1 MRPIAVCQTA
11 HLLLTHRHR
20 GQAPSH
26 ICFVLSAVLIEYNA
40 IPLKIVNENRY
51 QSLISWYTI
60 APQSLA
66 RMPPHLAHSL
76 GSSFMRRTLVCICVL
91 QAFSPFTWAEALPAD
106 KASVELQATSITG
119 TADYETAQGPV
130 KGYLATRSASATRT
144 DTAIHET
151 PQSISVVTKDAVE
164 DIGATRLQD
173 ALDYAGGVGRANNF
187 GGQGLTTFTV
197 RGFTTGEFY
206 RNGFPINRGYPNT
219 PDANTIERLEVLR
232 GPATML
238 YGRGDPGGTFN
249 VVSKQPLAEP
259 TVTLGS
265 QLDDQG
271 MQRATLDA
279 SGPLDE
285 QGRLAYRLNVVGEG
299 GDTFRDHVETERY
312 GVTPVI
318 TWQASDDTKVI
329 FEGDFMRNN
338 HPLDRGLTR
347 FANQKG
353 TASRDTFWGD
363 KDVGK
368 LHNDNSVA
376 QLRFEHLLNDNWTL
390 GGGFQY
396 LDGTLQGNGIEA
408 NSLAADG
415 HTLNRNF
422 NYRKL
427 EWTDKDTQLN
437 LTGHFSTGGFDH
449 TLLTGVEFEDYDYK
463 SIIQRSSASYTSDI
477 FNPVY
482 GKPRPALTST
492 PTHDTENLKT
502 YSAFVQDQVAL
513 TERLKVL
520 AGARF
525 ERFEHEYKS
534 YVTGVKPWNAS
545 DNAVTPRVGVT
556 YDLTDT
562 VAVYADAARSFKPNT
577 GASLQ
582 GGGFDPEKGKSYE
595 MGLKWQGFDRQ
606 LSVDAAIYQID
617 KKNVLTNDP
626 ADPTGISKVAAGQ
639 VRSRGLDLNVAG
651 NLTPEWRVIGG
662 YAYVDAKVTKDNTIR
677 VGSHLANIP
686 RNSFSLLNVYEFQDG
701 ALKGLGL
708 GAGTKYVDERVG
720 QTSNTAFTMDGYTV
734 VDLLSYYKVNEKVR
748 LNLDVKNLFNR
759 DFEEGAFGNF
769 YAYPGEP
776 RTVQVGI
783 AYTL

>member
-1 MRPIAVCQTA
+1 
-11 HLLLTHRHR
+11 
-20 GQAPSH
+20 
-26 ICFVLSAVLIEYNA
+26 
-40 IPLKIVNENRY
+40 
-51 QSLISWYTI
+51 
-60 APQSLA
+60 
-66 RMPPHLAHSL
+66 
-76 GSSFMRRTLVCICVL
+76 MRRTLVSICVL
-91 QAFSPFTWAEALPAD
+91 QAFSPLSWAEVEPVE
-106 KASVELQATSITG
+106 KAGLELQATNITG

-130 KGYLATRSASATRT
+130 QGYRATRSASATRT
-144 DTAIHET
+144 DTSIHET

-206 RNGFPINRGYPNT
+206 RNGFPINRGYPNM

-249 VVSKQPLAEP
+249 VVSKQPLPERS
-259 TVTLGS
+259 VTLGS
-265 QLDDQG
+265 QLSDQG
-271 MQRATLDA
+271 MRRGTLDA
-279 SGPLDE
+279 SGPLDDE
-285 QGRLAYRLNVVGEG
+285 GRLAYRLNVVGEG

-318 TWQASDDTKVI
+318 TWQATDDTKLI

-347 FANQKG
+347 YANQKG
-353 TASRDTFWGD
+353 TPSRDTFWGE
-363 KDVGK
+363 KDIGK
-368 LHNDNSVA
+368 LHNDNSMA
-376 QLRFEHLLNDNWTL
+376 QLRFEHLLSDNWTL
-390 GGGFQY
+390 GGGFQW
-396 LDGTLQGNGIEA
+396 LDGTLQGNAIEA

-415 HTLNRNF
+415 RTLSRNF

-437 LTGHFSTGGFDH
+437 LTGHFSTGGFEH

-463 SIIQRSSASYTSDI
+463 SIIQRSSGAAGTYPIDI

-482 GKPRPALTST
+482 GQPRPALTRT
-492 PTHDTENLKT
+492 PTHDKENLKT
-502 YSAFVQDQVAL
+502 YAAFVQDQVAL

-525 ERFEHEYKS
+525 ERFEHDYHTYVPGGKS
-534 YVTGVKPWNAS
+534 WEAS
-545 DNAVTPRVGVT
+545 DNAVTPRVGLT
-556 YDLTDT
+556 YDLTET

-577 GASLQ
+577 GASRQ
-582 GGGFDPEKGKSYE
+582 GGGFEPEKGKSYE
-595 MGLKWQGFDRQ
+595 MGIKWEALDHQ
-606 LSVDAAIYQID
+606 LSVDAAIYQIE
-617 KKNVLTNDP
+617 KKNVLTTDP
-626 ADPTGISKVAAGQ
+626 VDSTFSVAAGQ
-639 VRSRGLDLNVAG
+639 VRSRGFDLNVAG
-651 NLTPEWRVIGG
+651 NFTPEWRVIGG
-662 YAYVDAKVTKDNTIR
+662 YGYVDAEVTKDNSIR
-677 VGSHLANIP
+677 VGSRLANIP
-686 RNSFSLLNVYEFQDG
+686 RSSFSLLNVYEFQDG

-708 GAGTKYVDERVG
+708 GAGSKYVAERVG
-720 QTSNTAFTMDGYTV
+720 QTSNTPFSMGAYTV

-759 DFEEGAFGNF
+759 DYEEGAFGNI
-769 YAYPGEP
+769 YAYPGAP

>member
-1 MRPIAVCQTA
+1 
-11 HLLLTHRHR
+11 
-20 GQAPSH
+20 
-26 ICFVLSAVLIEYNA
+26 
-40 IPLKIVNENRY
+40 
-51 QSLISWYTI
+51 
-60 APQSLA
+60 
-66 RMPPHLAHSL
+66 
-76 GSSFMRRTLVCICVL
+76 MRRTLLSLCVL
-91 QAFSPFTWAEALPAD
+91 QAFSPFTWAQEVTTPS
-106 KASVELQATSITG
+106 ASLELQATTVTG
-119 TADYETAQGPV
+119 EGDYETAQGPV
-130 KGYLATRSASATRT
+130 KGYHATRSASATRT
-144 DTAIHET
+144 DTSIHET
-151 PQSISVVTKDAVE
+151 PQSISVVSKDVVE
-164 DIGATRLQD
+164 DLGATRLQD

-206 RNGFPINRGYPNT
+206 RNGFPINRGYPNM

-249 VVSKQPLAEP
+249 VVSKQPLAER

-265 QLDDQG
+265 QLNDQG
-271 MQRATLDA
+271 MQRGTLDA

-285 QGRLAYRLNVVGEG
+285 EGRLAYRLNVVGEG
-299 GDTFRDHVETERY
+299 GDTFRDHVSTERY
-312 GVTPVI
+312 GVTPVL

-347 FANQKG
+347 FPNQSG
-353 TASRDTFWGD
+353 TPSRDTFWGD

-368 LHNDNSVA
+368 LHNDNNMA
-376 QLRFEHLLNDNWTL
+376 QLRFEHMLNDSWTL
-390 GGGFQY
+390 GGGFQW
-396 LDGTLQGNGIEA
+396 LDGTLQGNAIEA
-408 NSLAADG
+408 NGPGSLSADG
-415 HTLNRNF
+415 RTLQRNF

-427 EWTDKDTQLN
+427 EWTDKDYQLN

-449 TLLTGVEFEDYDYK
+449 TLLTGIEYEDYDYQ
-463 SIIQRSSASYTSDI
+463 SIIQRSSATAGTYPIDI

-482 GKPRPALTST
+482 GQTRPPLTRT
-492 PTHDTENLKT
+492 PTHDKENLKT
-502 YSAFVQDQVAL
+502 YAAFVQDQVAL

-525 ERFEHEYKS
+525 ERFEHDYES
-534 YVTGVKPWNAS
+534 YVTGVKPWQAA
-545 DNAVTPRVGVT
+545 DNAVTPRLGVI

-577 GASLQ
+577 GASRE
-582 GGGFDPEKGKSYE
+582 GGGFAPEKGKSYE
-595 MGLKWQGFDRQ
+595 MGIKWEALDRQ
-606 LSVDAAIYQID
+606 LSVDAAIYQIE
-617 KKNVLTNDP
+617 KKNVLTTDP
-626 ADPTGISKVAAGQ
+626 VDSTFSVAAGQ
-639 VRSRGLDLNVAG
+639 VRSRGFDLNVAG

-662 YAYVDAKVTKDNTIR
+662 YAYVDAEVTRDNTLR
-677 VGSHLANIP
+677 SGTRLLNIP

-708 GAGTKYVDERVG
+708 GAGGKYVDERAG
-720 QTSNTAFTMDGYTV
+720 QTANSAFSMGAYTV
-734 VDLLSYYKVNEKVR
+734 VDLLSYYKVNDKIR

-759 DFEEGAFGNF
+759 DYEEGAFGNI
-769 YAYPGEP
+769 YAYPGAP

>member
-1 MRPIAVCQTA
+1 
-11 HLLLTHRHR
+11 
-20 GQAPSH
+20 
-26 ICFVLSAVLIEYNA
+26 
-40 IPLKIVNENRY
+40 
-51 QSLISWYTI
+51 
-60 APQSLA
+60 
-66 RMPPHLAHSL
+66 
-76 GSSFMRRTLVCICVL
+76 MRRTLISICVL
-91 QAFSPFTWAEALPAD
+91 QAFSPFAWAEQVPAENT
-106 KASVELQATSITG
+106 SIELQATNVTA
-119 TADYETAQGPV
+119 TADLESAQGPV
-130 KGYLATRSASATRT
+130 QGYHATRSASATRT

-151 PQSISVVTKDAVE
+151 PQSISVVSKDVVE
-164 DIGATRLQD
+164 DLGATRLQD

-206 RNGFPINRGYPNT
+206 RNGFPINRGYPNM

-249 VVSKQPLAEP
+249 VVSKQPLAER

-265 QLDDQG
+265 QLNDQG
-271 MQRATLDA
+271 MKRGTLDA

-285 QGRLAYRLNVVGEG
+285 EGRLAYRLNVVGEG

-318 TWQASDDTKVI
+318 TWQATDDTKVT

-347 FANQKG
+347 FPNQRG
-353 TASRDTFWGD
+353 TPSRDTFWGD
-363 KDVGK
+363 KDAGK
-368 LHNDNSVA
+368 LHNDNNMA
-376 QLRFEHLLNDNWTL
+376 QLRFEHALSDNWTL
-390 GGGFQY
+390 GGGFQW
-396 LDGTLQGNGIEA
+396 LDGSLKGNAIEA
-408 NSLAADG
+408 NGPGSLGADG
-415 HTLNRNF
+415 RTLQRNF

-427 EWTDKDTQLN
+427 EWTDKDYQLN

-449 TLLTGVEFEDYDYK
+449 TLLTGIEYEDYDYK
-463 SIIQRSSASYTSDI
+463 SIIQRSSDEVGTYPVDI

-482 GKPRPALTST
+482 GQTRPALTRT
-492 PTHDTENLKT
+492 PTHDKENLKT
-502 YSAFVQDQVAL
+502 YAAFVQDQVAL

-525 ERFEHEYKS
+525 ERFEHDYQNYVGKS
-534 YVTGVKPWNAS
+534 WQAA
-545 DNAVTPRVGVT
+545 DNAVTPRVGVI

-577 GASLQ
+577 GASRE
-582 GGGFDPEKGKSYE
+582 GGGFAPEKGKSYE
-595 MGLKWQGFDRQ
+595 MGIKWEALDRQ
-606 LSVDAAIYQID
+606 LSVDAAIYQIE
-617 KKNVLTNDP
+617 KKNVLTTDP
-626 ADPTGISKVAAGQ
+626 VDNTFSVAAGQ
-639 VRSRGLDLNVAG
+639 VRSRGFDLNVAG

-662 YAYVDAKVTKDNTIR
+662 YAYVDAEVTRDNTLR
-677 VGSHLANIP
+677 SGTRLMNIP

-708 GAGTKYVDERVG
+708 GAGGKYVDQRAG
-720 QTSNTAFTMDGYTV
+720 QTANTAFSMDAYTV
-734 VDLLSYYKVNEKVR
+734 VDLLGYYKVNERVR

-759 DFEEGAFGNF
+759 EYEEGAFGNI
-769 YAYPGEP
+769 YAYPGAP

>member
-1 MRPIAVCQTA
+1 
-11 HLLLTHRHR
+11 
-20 GQAPSH
+20 
-26 ICFVLSAVLIEYNA
+26 
-40 IPLKIVNENRY
+40 
-51 QSLISWYTI
+51 
-60 APQSLA
+60 
-66 RMPPHLAHSL
+66 
-76 GSSFMRRTLVCICVL
+76 MRRTLVSICVL
-91 QAFSPFTWAEALPAD
+91 QAFSPFSWAEVEPVEKTAI
-106 KASVELQATSITG
+106 ELQSTSITG

-130 KGYLATRSASATRT
+130 QGYHATRSASATRT
-144 DTAIHET
+144 DTSIHET
-151 PQSISVVTKDAVE
+151 PQSISVVSKDVVE
-164 DIGATRLQD
+164 DLGATRLQD

-206 RNGFPINRGYPNT
+206 RNGFPINRGYPNM

-249 VVSKQPLAEP
+249 VVSKQPLAERS
-259 TVTLGS
+259 VTLGS
-265 QLDDQG
+265 QLNDQG
-271 MQRATLDA
+271 MKRGTLDA

-285 QGRLAYRLNVVGEG
+285 QGHLAYRLNVVGEG

-318 TWQASDDTKVI
+318 SWQATDDTKVI

-347 FANQKG
+347 YPNQKG
-353 TASRDTFWGD
+353 TPSRDTFWGD

-368 LHNDNSVA
+368 LHNDNNMA
-376 QLRFEHLLNDNWTL
+376 QLRFEHLLNENWTL
-390 GGGFQY
+390 GGGFQW
-396 LDGTLQGNGIEA
+396 LDGTLQGNAIEA
-408 NSLAADG
+408 NGLNADG
-415 HTLNRNF
+415 RTLQRNF

-427 EWTDKDTQLN
+427 EWTDKDYQLN
-437 LTGHFSTGGFDH
+437 LTGHFSTGGFEH
-449 TLLTGVEFEDYDYK
+449 TLLTGIEYEDYDYK
-463 SIIQRSSASYTSDI
+463 SIIQRSSAAVGTYPIDI

-482 GKPRPALTST
+482 GQTRPPLTRT

-502 YSAFVQDQVAL
+502 YAAFVQDQVAL

-525 ERFEHEYKS
+525 ERFEHDYKS
-534 YVTGVKPWNAS
+534 YVPRVNPFQTAE
-545 DNAVTPRVGVT
+545 NAVTPRVGVI

-562 VAVYADAARSFKPNT
+562 VAVYADAARSFKPNS
-577 GASLQ
+577 GAARE
-582 GGGFDPEKGKSYE
+582 GGGFEPEKGKSYE
-595 MGLKWQGFDRQ
+595 MGVKWEALDRQ
-606 LSVDAAIYQID
+606 LSVDAAIYQIE
-617 KKNVLTNDP
+617 KKNVLTTDP
-626 ADPTGISKVAAGQ
+626 VDSAFFVAAGQ
-639 VRSRGLDLNVAG
+639 VRSRGFDLNVAG

-662 YAYVDAKVTKDNTIR
+662 YAYVDAEVTKDNTIR
-677 VGSHLANIP
+677 SGTRLLNIP

-708 GAGTKYVDERVG
+708 GAGGKYVDQRAG
-720 QTSNTAFTMDGYTV
+720 QTANTAFSMDAYTV
-734 VDLLSYYKVNEKVR
+734 VDLLSYYKVNDKVR

-759 DFEEGAFGNF
+759 EYDEGAFGNI
-769 YAYPGEP
+769 YAYPGAP

>member
-1 MRPIAVCQTA
+1 
-11 HLLLTHRHR
+11 
-20 GQAPSH
+20 
-26 ICFVLSAVLIEYNA
+26 
-40 IPLKIVNENRY
+40 
-51 QSLISWYTI
+51 
-60 APQSLA
+60 
-66 RMPPHLAHSL
+66 
-76 GSSFMRRTLVCICVL
+76 MRRTLVSLCVL
-91 QAFSPFTWAEALPAD
+91 QAFSPLSWAEVESAE
-106 KASVELQATSITG
+106 KAGIELQATSITG

-130 KGYLATRSASATRT
+130 QGYHATRSASATRT
-144 DTAIHET
+144 DTSIHET
-151 PQSISVVTKDAVE
+151 PQSISVVSKDVVE

-187 GGQGLTTFTV
+187 GGQGLPTFTV

-206 RNGFPINRGYPNT
+206 RNGFPINRGYPNM

-299 GDTFRDHVETERY
+299 GETFRDHVETERY

-318 TWQASDDTKVI
+318 TWQATDDTKVI

-347 FANQKG
+347 FTNQKG

-368 LHNDNSVA
+368 LHNDNNMA

-390 GGGFQY
+390 GGGFQW
-396 LDGTLQGNGIEA
+396 LDGTLQGNAIEA

-427 EWTDKDTQLN
+427 EWTDKDAQLN
-437 LTGHFSTGGFDH
+437 LTGHFSTGAFDH

-463 SIIQRSSASYTSDI
+463 SIIQRSSAAYTSDI

-492 PTHDTENLKT
+492 PTHDKENLKT
-502 YSAFVQDQVAL
+502 YSAFIQDQVAL

-525 ERFEHEYKS
+525 ERFEHEYET
-534 YVTGVKPWNAS
+534 YVAGGKNWKAS
-545 DNAVTPRVGVT
+545 DNSVTPRVGAI

-562 VAVYADAARSFKPNT
+562 LAIYADAARSFKPNT
-577 GASLQ
+577 GASS
-582 GGGFDPEKGKSYE
+582 GGVGFEPEKGKSYE
-595 MGLKWQGFDRQ
+595 MGIKWEGLDRQ

-617 KKNVLTNDP
+617 KKNVLTTDP
-626 ADPTGISKVAAGQ
+626 LDPNSKVAAGQ
-639 VRSRGLDLNVAG
+639 VRSRGFDLNVAG

-662 YAYVDAKVTKDNTIR
+662 YAYVDAEVTKDNTIR
-677 VGSHLANIP
+677 VGSRLANIP

-701 ALKGLGL
+701 SLKGLGL
-708 GAGTKYVDERVG
+708 GAGAKYVDERVG
-720 QTSNTAFTMDGYTV
+720 QTSNTPFSMDAYTV
-734 VDLLSYYKVNEKVR
+734 VDLLSYYKVNDKVR

>member
-1 MRPIAVCQTA
+1 
-11 HLLLTHRHR
+11 
-20 GQAPSH
+20 
-26 ICFVLSAVLIEYNA
+26 
-40 IPLKIVNENRY
+40 
-51 QSLISWYTI
+51 
-60 APQSLA
+60 
-66 RMPPHLAHSL
+66 
-76 GSSFMRRTLVCICVL
+76 MRRTLVSICVL
-91 QAFSPFTWAEALPAD
+91 QAFSPLSWAEVEPVE
-106 KASVELQATSITG
+106 KAGLELQATNITG

-130 KGYLATRSASATRT
+130 QGYRATRSASATRT
-144 DTAIHET
+144 DTSIHET
-151 PQSISVVTKDAVE
+151 PQSISVVTEDAVE

-206 RNGFPINRGYPNT
+206 RNGFPINRGYPNM

-249 VVSKQPLAEP
+249 VVSKQPLPER

-265 QLDDQG
+265 QLSDQG
-271 MQRATLDA
+271 MRRGTLDA
-279 SGPLDE
+279 SGPLDDE
-285 QGRLAYRLNVVGEG
+285 GRLAYRLNVVGEG

-318 TWQASDDTKVI
+318 TWQATEDTKLI

-347 FANQKG
+347 YANQKG
-353 TASRDTFWGD
+353 TPSRDTFWGE
-363 KDVGK
+363 KDIGK
-368 LHNDNSVA
+368 LHNDNSMA

-390 GGGFQY
+390 GGGFQW
-396 LDGTLQGNGIEA
+396 LDGTLQGNAIEA

-415 HTLNRNF
+415 RTLSRNF

-437 LTGHFSTGGFDH
+437 LTGHFSTGGFEH
-449 TLLTGVEFEDYDYK
+449 TLLTGVEFEDYGYK
-463 SIIQRSSASYTSDI
+463 SIIQRSNGAAGTYPIDI

-482 GKPRPALTST
+482 GQPRPALTRT
-492 PTHDTENLKT
+492 PTHDKENLKT
-502 YSAFVQDQVAL
+502 YAAFVQDQVAL

-525 ERFEHEYKS
+525 ERFEHDYHTYVPGGKS
-534 YVTGVKPWNAS
+534 WEAS

-556 YDLTDT
+556 YDLTET

-577 GASLQ
+577 GASRQ
-582 GGGFDPEKGKSYE
+582 GGGFEPEKGKSYE
-595 MGLKWQGFDRQ
+595 MGIKWEALDHA
-606 LSVDAAIYQID
+606 LSVDAAIYQIE
-617 KKNVLTNDP
+617 KKNVLTTDP
-626 ADPTGISKVAAGQ
+626 VDSTFSVAAGQ
-639 VRSRGLDLNVAG
+639 VRSRGFDLNVAG

-662 YAYVDAKVTKDNTIR
+662 YAYVDAKVTKDNSIR
-677 VGSHLANIP
+677 VGSRLANIP
-686 RNSFSLLNVYEFQDG
+686 RSSFSLLNVYEFQDG

-708 GAGTKYVDERVG
+708 GAGSKYVAERVG
-720 QTSNTAFTMDGYTV
+720 QTSNTPFSMGAYTV

-759 DFEEGAFGNF
+759 DYEEGAFGNI
-769 YAYPGEP
+769 YAYPGAP

>member
-1 MRPIAVCQTA
+1 
-11 HLLLTHRHR
+11 
-20 GQAPSH
+20 
-26 ICFVLSAVLIEYNA
+26 
-40 IPLKIVNENRY
+40 
-51 QSLISWYTI
+51 
-60 APQSLA
+60 
-66 RMPPHLAHSL
+66 
-76 GSSFMRRTLVCICVL
+76 MRRTLISICVL
-91 QAFSPFTWAEALPAD
+91 QAFSPFAWAEQAPAEN
-106 KASVELQATSITG
+106 ASIELQATNVTA
-119 TADYETAQGPV
+119 TADLESAQGPV
-130 KGYLATRSASATRT
+130 QGYHATRSASATRT

-151 PQSISVVTKDAVE
+151 PQSISVVSKDVVE
-164 DIGATRLQD
+164 DLGATRLQD

-206 RNGFPINRGYPNT
+206 RNGFPINRGYPNM

-249 VVSKQPLAEP
+249 VVSKQPLAER

-265 QLDDQG
+265 QLNDQSMKRG
-271 MQRATLDA
+271 TLDA

-285 QGRLAYRLNVVGEG
+285 EGRLAYRLNVVGEG

-318 TWQASDDTKVI
+318 TWQATDDTKVT

-347 FANQKG
+347 FPNQRG
-353 TASRDTFWGD
+353 TPSRDTFWGD
-363 KDVGK
+363 KDAGK
-368 LHNDNSVA
+368 LHNDNNMA
-376 QLRFEHLLNDNWTL
+376 QLRFEHVLNDNWTL
-390 GGGFQY
+390 GGGFQW
-396 LDGTLQGNGIEA
+396 LDGSLKGNAIEA
-408 NSLAADG
+408 NGPGSLGADG
-415 HTLNRNF
+415 RTLQRNF

-427 EWTDKDTQLN
+427 EWTDKDYQLN

-449 TLLTGVEFEDYDYK
+449 TLLTGIEYEDYDYK
-463 SIIQRSSASYTSDI
+463 SIIQRSSAAAGTYPIDI
-477 FNPVY
+477 FDPVY
-482 GKPRPALTST
+482 GQTRPALTRT
-492 PTHDTENLKT
+492 PTHDKENLKT
-502 YSAFVQDQVAL
+502 YAAFVQDQVAL

-525 ERFEHEYKS
+525 ERFEHDYQNYVGKS
-534 YVTGVKPWNAS
+534 WQAA
-545 DNAVTPRVGVT
+545 DNAVTPRVGVI

-577 GASLQ
+577 GASRE
-582 GGGFDPEKGKSYE
+582 GGGFAPEKGKSYE
-595 MGLKWQGFDRQ
+595 MGIKWEALDRQ
-606 LSVDAAIYQID
+606 LSVDAAIYQIE
-617 KKNVLTNDP
+617 KKNVLTTDP
-626 ADPTGISKVAAGQ
+626 VDNTFSVAAGQ
-639 VRSRGLDLNVAG
+639 VRSRGFDLNVAG

-662 YAYVDAKVTKDNTIR
+662 YAYVDAEVTRDNTLR
-677 VGSHLANIP
+677 SGTRLMNIP

-708 GAGTKYVDERVG
+708 GAGGKYVDQRAG
-720 QTSNTAFTMDGYTV
+720 QTANTAFSMDAYTV
-734 VDLLSYYKVNEKVR
+734 VDLLGYYKVNERVR

-759 DFEEGAFGNF
+759 EYEEGAFGNI
-769 YAYPGEP
+769 YAYPGAP

>member
-1 MRPIAVCQTA
+1 
-11 HLLLTHRHR
+11 
-20 GQAPSH
+20 
-26 ICFVLSAVLIEYNA
+26 
-40 IPLKIVNENRY
+40 
-51 QSLISWYTI
+51 
-60 APQSLA
+60 
-66 RMPPHLAHSL
+66 
-76 GSSFMRRTLVCICVL
+76 MRRTLISICVL
-91 QAFSPFTWAEALPAD
+91 QAFSPFTWAEDAPAD
-106 KASVELQATSITG
+106 KAGIELQATNVTA
-119 TADYETAQGPV
+119 TADFESAQGPV
-130 KGYLATRSASATRT
+130 QGYHATRSASATRT
-144 DTAIHET
+144 DTSIHET
-151 PQSISVVTKDAVE
+151 PQSISVVSKDVVE

-206 RNGFPINRGYPNT
+206 RNGFPINRGYPNM

-249 VVSKQPLAEP
+249 VVSKQPLAERS
-259 TVTLGS
+259 VTLGS
-265 QLDDQG
+265 QVNDQG
-271 MQRATLDA
+271 MQRGTLDA

-285 QGRLAYRLNVVGEG
+285 EGRLAYRLNVVGEG

-312 GVTPVI
+312 GVAPVI

-347 FANQKG
+347 LPNQRG
-353 TASRDTFWGD
+353 TPSRDTFWGD
-363 KDVGK
+363 KDAGK
-368 LHNDNSVA
+368 LHNDNNMA
-376 QLRFEHLLNDNWTL
+376 QLRFEHALNDNWTL
-390 GGGFQY
+390 GGGFQW
-396 LDGTLQGNGIEA
+396 LDGSLKGNAIEA
-408 NSLAADG
+408 NGPGSLGADG
-415 HTLNRNF
+415 RTLQRNF

-427 EWTDKDTQLN
+427 EWTDKDYQLN

-449 TLLTGVEFEDYDYK
+449 TLLTGVEYEDYDYK
-463 SIIQRSSASYTSDI
+463 SIIQRSSAAAGTYPIDI

-482 GKPRPALTST
+482 GQPRPALTRT
-492 PTHDTENLKT
+492 PTHDKENLKT
-502 YSAFVQDQVAL
+502 YAAFVQDQVAL

-525 ERFEHEYKS
+525 ERFEHAYDTFVPGSKN
-534 YVTGVKPWNAS
+534 WQAA
-545 DNAVTPRVGVT
+545 DNAVTPRVGVI

-577 GASLQ
+577 GASRE
-582 GGGFDPEKGKSYE
+582 GGGFAPEKGKSYE
-595 MGLKWQGFDRQ
+595 MGIKWEALDRQ

-617 KKNVLTNDP
+617 KKNVLTTDP
-626 ADPTGISKVAAGQ
+626 VDNTFSVAAGQ
-639 VRSRGLDLNVAG
+639 VRSRGFDLNVAG
-651 NLTPEWRVIGG
+651 NLTPEWRMIGG
-662 YAYVDAKVTKDNTIR
+662 YAYVDAEVTRDNTLR
-677 VGSHLANIP
+677 SGTRLMNIP

-708 GAGTKYVDERVG
+708 GAGGKYVDQRAG
-720 QTSNTAFTMDGYTV
+720 QTANTAFSMDAYTV
-734 VDLLSYYKVNEKVR
+734 VDLLGYYKINEQVR
-748 LNLDVKNLFNR
+748 VNLDVKNLFNR
-759 DFEEGAFGNF
+759 EYEEGAFGNI
-769 YAYPGEP
+769 YAYPGAP

>member
-1 MRPIAVCQTA
+1 
-11 HLLLTHRHR
+11 
-20 GQAPSH
+20 
-26 ICFVLSAVLIEYNA
+26 
-40 IPLKIVNENRY
+40 
-51 QSLISWYTI
+51 
-60 APQSLA
+60 
-66 RMPPHLAHSL
+66 
-76 GSSFMRRTLVCICVL
+76 MRRTLISICVL
-91 QAFSPFTWAEALPAD
+91 QAFSPFAWAEQVPAES
-106 KASVELQATSITG
+106 ASIELQATNVTA
-119 TADYETAQGPV
+119 TADLESAQGPV
-130 KGYLATRSASATRT
+130 QGYHATRSASATRT
-144 DTAIHET
+144 DTSIHET
-151 PQSISVVTKDAVE
+151 PQSISVVSKDVVE
-164 DIGATRLQD
+164 DLGATRLQD

-206 RNGFPINRGYPNT
+206 RNGFPINRGYPNM

-249 VVSKQPLAEP
+249 VVSKQPLAER

-265 QLDDQG
+265 QLNDQG
-271 MQRATLDA
+271 MKRGTLDA

-285 QGRLAYRLNVVGEG
+285 EGRLAYRLNVVGEG

-318 TWQASDDTKVI
+318 TWQATDDTKVT

-347 FANQKG
+347 FPNQRG
-353 TASRDTFWGD
+353 TPSRDTFWGD
-363 KDVGK
+363 KDAGK
-368 LHNDNSVA
+368 LHNDNNMA
-376 QLRFEHLLNDNWTL
+376 QLRFEHALNDNWTL
-390 GGGFQY
+390 GGGFQW
-396 LDGTLQGNGIEA
+396 LDGSLKGNAIEA
-408 NSLAADG
+408 NGPGSLGADG
-415 HTLNRNF
+415 RTLQRNF

-427 EWTDKDTQLN
+427 EWTDKDYQLN

-449 TLLTGVEFEDYDYK
+449 TLLTGIEYEDYDYK
-463 SIIQRSSASYTSDI
+463 SIIQRSSAVAGTYPIDI
-477 FNPVY
+477 FDPVY
-482 GKPRPALTST
+482 GQTRPALTRT
-492 PTHDTENLKT
+492 PTHDKENLKT
-502 YSAFVQDQVAL
+502 YAAFVQDQVAL

-525 ERFEHEYKS
+525 ERFEHDYQNYVGKS
-534 YVTGVKPWNAS
+534 WQAA
-545 DNAVTPRVGVT
+545 DNAVTPRLEVI

-577 GASLQ
+577 GASRE
-582 GGGFDPEKGKSYE
+582 GGGFAPEKGKSYE
-595 MGLKWQGFDRQ
+595 MGVKWEALDRQ
-606 LSVDAAIYQID
+606 LSVDAAIYQIE
-617 KKNVLTNDP
+617 KKNVLTTDP
-626 ADPTGISKVAAGQ
+626 VDNTFSVAAGQ
-639 VRSRGLDLNVAG
+639 VRSRGFDLNVAG

-662 YAYVDAKVTKDNTIR
+662 YAYVDAEVTRDNTLR
-677 VGSHLANIP
+677 SGTRLMNIP

-708 GAGTKYVDERVG
+708 GVGGKYVDPRAG
-720 QTSNTAFTMDGYTV
+720 QTANTAFSMDAYTV
-734 VDLLSYYKVNEKVR
+734 VDLLGYYKVNERVR

-759 DFEEGAFGNF
+759 EYEEGAFGNI
-769 YAYPGEP
+769 YAYPGAP

>member
-1 MRPIAVCQTA
+1 
-11 HLLLTHRHR
+11 
-20 GQAPSH
+20 
-26 ICFVLSAVLIEYNA
+26 
-40 IPLKIVNENRY
+40 
-51 QSLISWYTI
+51 
-60 APQSLA
+60 
-66 RMPPHLAHSL
+66 
-76 GSSFMRRTLVCICVL
+76 MRRTLISICVL
-91 QAFSPFTWAEALPAD
+91 QAFSPFAWAEQVPAENT
-106 KASVELQATSITG
+106 SIELQATNVTA
-119 TADYETAQGPV
+119 TADLESAQGPMQ
-130 KGYLATRSASATRT
+130 GYHATRSASATRT

-151 PQSISVVTKDAVE
+151 PQSISVVSKDVVE
-164 DIGATRLQD
+164 DLGATRLQD

-206 RNGFPINRGYPNT
+206 RNGFPINRGYPNM

-249 VVSKQPLAEP
+249 VVSKQPLAER

-265 QLDDQG
+265 QLNDQG
-271 MQRATLDA
+271 MKRGTLDA

-285 QGRLAYRLNVVGEG
+285 EGRLAYRLNVVGEG

-318 TWQASDDTKVI
+318 TWQATDDTKVT

-347 FANQKG
+347 FPNQRG
-353 TASRDTFWGD
+353 TPSRDTFWGD
-363 KDVGK
+363 KDAGK
-368 LHNDNSVA
+368 LHNDNNMA
-376 QLRFEHLLNDNWTL
+376 QLRFEHALSDNWTL
-390 GGGFQY
+390 GGGFQW
-396 LDGTLQGNGIEA
+396 LDGSLKGNAIEA
-408 NSLAADG
+408 NGPGSLGADG
-415 HTLNRNF
+415 RTLQRNF

-427 EWTDKDTQLN
+427 EWTDKDYQLN

-449 TLLTGVEFEDYDYK
+449 TLLTGIEYEDYDYK
-463 SIIQRSSASYTSDI
+463 SIIQRSSAAAGTYPIDI
-477 FNPVY
+477 FDPVY
-482 GKPRPALTST
+482 GQPRPALTRT
-492 PTHDTENLKT
+492 PTHDKENLKT
-502 YSAFVQDQVAL
+502 YAAFVQDQVAL

-525 ERFEHEYKS
+525 ERFEHDYQNYVGKS
-534 YVTGVKPWNAS
+534 WQAA
-545 DNAVTPRVGVT
+545 DNAVTPRVGVI

-577 GASLQ
+577 GASRE
-582 GGGFDPEKGKSYE
+582 GGGFAPEKGKSYE
-595 MGLKWQGFDRQ
+595 MGIKWEALDRQ
-606 LSVDAAIYQID
+606 LSVDAAIYQIE
-617 KKNVLTNDP
+617 KKNVLTTDP
-626 ADPTGISKVAAGQ
+626 VDNTFSVAAGQ
-639 VRSRGLDLNVAG
+639 VRSRGFDLNVAG

-662 YAYVDAKVTKDNTIR
+662 YAYVDAEVTRDNTLR
-677 VGSHLANIP
+677 SGTRLMNIP

-708 GAGTKYVDERVG
+708 GAGGKYVDQRAG
-720 QTSNTAFTMDGYTV
+720 QTANTAFSMSAYTV
-734 VDLLSYYKVNEKVR
+734 VDLLGYYKVNERVR

-759 DFEEGAFGNF
+759 EYEEGAFGNI
-769 YAYPGEP
+769 YAYPGAP

>member
-1 MRPIAVCQTA
+1 
-11 HLLLTHRHR
+11 
-20 GQAPSH
+20 
-26 ICFVLSAVLIEYNA
+26 
-40 IPLKIVNENRY
+40 
-51 QSLISWYTI
+51 
-60 APQSLA
+60 
-66 RMPPHLAHSL
+66 
-76 GSSFMRRTLVCICVL
+76 MRRTLISICVL
-91 QAFSPFTWAEALPAD
+91 QAFSPFAWAEQAPAEN
-106 KASVELQATSITG
+106 ASIELQATNVTA
-119 TADYETAQGPV
+119 TADLESAQGPV
-130 KGYLATRSASATRT
+130 QGYHATRSASATRT

-151 PQSISVVTKDAVE
+151 PQSISVVSKDVVE
-164 DIGATRLQD
+164 DLGATRLQD
-173 ALDYAGGVGRANNF
+173 ALDYAGSVGRANNF

-206 RNGFPINRGYPNT
+206 RNGFPINRGYPNM

-249 VVSKQPLAEP
+249 VVSKQPLAER

-265 QLDDQG
+265 QLNDQG
-271 MQRATLDA
+271 MKRGTLDA

-285 QGRLAYRLNVVGEG
+285 EGRLAYRLNVVGEG

-318 TWQASDDTKVI
+318 TWQATDDTKVT

-347 FANQKG
+347 FPNQRG
-353 TASRDTFWGD
+353 TPSRDTFWGD
-363 KDVGK
+363 KDAGK
-368 LHNDNSVA
+368 LHNDNNMA
-376 QLRFEHLLNDNWTL
+376 QLRFEHVLNDNWTL
-390 GGGFQY
+390 GGGFQW
-396 LDGTLQGNGIEA
+396 LDGSLKGNAIEA
-408 NSLAADG
+408 NGPGSLGADG
-415 HTLNRNF
+415 RTLQRNF

-427 EWTDKDTQLN
+427 EWTDKDYQLN

-449 TLLTGVEFEDYDYK
+449 TLLTGIEYEDYDYK
-463 SIIQRSSASYTSDI
+463 SIIQRSSAAAGTYPIDI
-477 FNPVY
+477 FDPVY
-482 GKPRPALTST
+482 GQTRPALTRT
-492 PTHDTENLKT
+492 PTHDKENLKT
-502 YSAFVQDQVAL
+502 YAAFVQDQVAL

-525 ERFEHEYKS
+525 ERFEHDYQNYVGKS
-534 YVTGVKPWNAS
+534 WQAA
-545 DNAVTPRVGVT
+545 DNAVTPRVGVI

-577 GASLQ
+577 GASRE
-582 GGGFDPEKGKSYE
+582 GGGFAPEKGKSYE
-595 MGLKWQGFDRQ
+595 MGIKWEALDRQ
-606 LSVDAAIYQID
+606 LSVDAAIYQIE
-617 KKNVLTNDP
+617 KKNVLTTDP
-626 ADPTGISKVAAGQ
+626 VDNTFSVAAGQ
-639 VRSRGLDLNVAG
+639 VRSRGFDLNVAG

-662 YAYVDAKVTKDNTIR
+662 YAYVDAEVTRDNTLR
-677 VGSHLANIP
+677 SGTRLMNIP

-708 GAGTKYVDERVG
+708 GAGGKYVDQRAG
-720 QTSNTAFTMDGYTV
+720 QTANTAFSMDAYTV
-734 VDLLSYYKVNEKVR
+734 VDLLGYYKVNERVR

-759 DFEEGAFGNF
+759 EYEEGAFGNI
-769 YAYPGEP
+769 YAYPGAP

>member
-1 MRPIAVCQTA
+1 
-11 HLLLTHRHR
+11 
-20 GQAPSH
+20 
-26 ICFVLSAVLIEYNA
+26 
-40 IPLKIVNENRY
+40 
-51 QSLISWYTI
+51 
-60 APQSLA
+60 
-66 RMPPHLAHSL
+66 
-76 GSSFMRRTLVCICVL
+76 MRRTLISICVL
-91 QAFSPFTWAEALPAD
+91 QAFSPLTWAEDAPAE
-106 KASVELQATSITG
+106 KASIELQATNVTA
-119 TADYETAQGPV
+119 TADFESAQGPV
-130 KGYLATRSASATRT
+130 QGYHATRSASATRT
-144 DTAIHET
+144 DTSIHET
-151 PQSISVVTKDAVE
+151 PQSISVVSKDVVE

-206 RNGFPINRGYPNT
+206 RNGFPINRGYPNM

-249 VVSKQPLAEP
+249 VVSKQPLAER

-265 QLDDQG
+265 QVNDQG
-271 MQRATLDA
+271 MKRGTLDA

-285 QGRLAYRLNVVGEG
+285 EGRLAYRLNVVGEG

-318 TWQASDDTKVI
+318 TWQATDATKVT

-347 FANQKG
+347 FPNQRG
-353 TASRDTFWGD
+353 TPSRDTFWGD
-363 KDVGK
+363 KDAGK
-368 LHNDNSVA
+368 LHNDNNMA
-376 QLRFEHLLNDNWTL
+376 QLRFEHALNDNWTL
-390 GGGFQY
+390 GGGFQW
-396 LDGTLQGNGIEA
+396 LDGSLKGNAIEA
-408 NSLAADG
+408 NGPSSLGADG
-415 HTLNRNF
+415 RTLQRNF

-427 EWTDKDTQLN
+427 EWTDKDYQLN
-437 LTGHFSTGGFDH
+437 LTGHFSTGGFEH
-449 TLLTGVEFEDYDYK
+449 TLLTGIEYEDYDYK
-463 SIIQRSSASYTSDI
+463 SIIQRSSAALGTYPIDI

-482 GKPRPALTST
+482 GQTRPALTRT
-492 PTHDTENLKT
+492 PTHDKENLKT
-502 YSAFVQDQVAL
+502 YAAFVQDQVAL

-525 ERFEHEYKS
+525 ERFEHDYQS
-534 YVTGVKPWNAS
+534 YVAGVKPWTAA
-545 DNAVTPRVGVT
+545 DNAVTPRVGVI

-577 GASLQ
+577 GASRE
-582 GGGFDPEKGKSYE
+582 GGGFAPEKGKSYE
-595 MGLKWQGFDRQ
+595 MGIKWEALDRQ
-606 LSVDAAIYQID
+606 LSVDAAIYQIE
-617 KKNVLTNDP
+617 KKNVLATDP
-626 ADPTGISKVAAGQ
+626 LDNTLSVATGQ
-639 VRSRGLDLNVAG
+639 VRSRGFDLNVAG

-662 YAYVDAKVTKDNTIR
+662 YAYVDAEVTRDTTLR
-677 VGSHLANIP
+677 AGTRLMNIP

-708 GAGTKYVDERVG
+708 GAGGKYVDQRAG
-720 QTSNTAFTMDGYTV
+720 QTANTAFSMDAYTV
-734 VDLLSYYKVNEKVR
+734 VDLLGYYKVNEQVR

-759 DFEEGAFGNF
+759 EYEEGAFGNI
-769 YAYPGEP
+769 YAYPGAP

-783 AYTL
+783 SYTL

>member
-1 MRPIAVCQTA
+1 
-11 HLLLTHRHR
+11 
-20 GQAPSH
+20 
-26 ICFVLSAVLIEYNA
+26 
-40 IPLKIVNENRY
+40 
-51 QSLISWYTI
+51 
-60 APQSLA
+60 
-66 RMPPHLAHSL
+66 
-76 GSSFMRRTLVCICVL
+76 MRRTLISICVL
-91 QAFSPFTWAEALPAD
+91 QAFSPFAWAEQAPAEN
-106 KASVELQATSITG
+106 ASIELQATNVTA
-119 TADYETAQGPV
+119 TADLESAQGPV
-130 KGYLATRSASATRT
+130 QGYHATRSASATRT

-151 PQSISVVTKDAVE
+151 PQSISVVSKDVVE
-164 DIGATRLQD
+164 DLGATRLQD

-206 RNGFPINRGYPNT
+206 RNGFPINRGYPNM

-249 VVSKQPLAEP
+249 VVSKQPLAER

-265 QLDDQG
+265 QLNDQG
-271 MQRATLDA
+271 MKRGTLDA

-285 QGRLAYRLNVVGEG
+285 EGRLAYRLNVVGEG

-318 TWQASDDTKVI
+318 TWQATDDTKVT

-347 FANQKG
+347 FPNQRG
-353 TASRDTFWGD
+353 TPSRDTFWGD
-363 KDVGK
+363 KDAGK
-368 LHNDNSVA
+368 LHNDNNMA
-376 QLRFEHLLNDNWTL
+376 QLRFEHALSDNWTL
-390 GGGFQY
+390 GGGFQW
-396 LDGTLQGNGIEA
+396 LDGSLKGNAIEA
-408 NSLAADG
+408 NGPGSLGTDG
-415 HTLNRNF
+415 RTLQRNF

-427 EWTDKDTQLN
+427 EWTDKDYQLN

-449 TLLTGVEFEDYDYK
+449 TLLTGIEYEDYDYK
-463 SIIQRSSASYTSDI
+463 SIIQRSSAAAGTYPIDI
-477 FNPVY
+477 FDPVY
-482 GKPRPALTST
+482 GQPRPALTRT
-492 PTHDTENLKT
+492 PTHDKENLKT
-502 YSAFVQDQVAL
+502 YAAFVQDQVAL

-525 ERFEHEYKS
+525 ERFEHDYQNYVGKS
-534 YVTGVKPWNAS
+534 WQAA
-545 DNAVTPRVGVT
+545 DNAVTPRVGVI

-577 GASLQ
+577 GASRE
-582 GGGFDPEKGKSYE
+582 GGGFAPEKGKSYE
-595 MGLKWQGFDRQ
+595 MGIKWEALDRQ
-606 LSVDAAIYQID
+606 LSVDAAIYQIE
-617 KKNVLTNDP
+617 KKNVLTTDP
-626 ADPTGISKVAAGQ
+626 VDNTFSVAAGQ
-639 VRSRGLDLNVAG
+639 VRSRGFDLNVAG

-662 YAYVDAKVTKDNTIR
+662 YAYVDAEVTRDNTLR
-677 VGSHLANIP
+677 SGTRLMNIP

-708 GAGTKYVDERVG
+708 GVGGKYVDQRAG
-720 QTSNTAFTMDGYTV
+720 QTANTAFSMDAYTV
-734 VDLLSYYKVNEKVR
+734 VDLLGYYKVNEHVR

-759 DFEEGAFGNF
+759 EYEEGAFGNI
-769 YAYPGEP
+769 YAYPGAP

>member
-1 MRPIAVCQTA
+1 
-11 HLLLTHRHR
+11 
-20 GQAPSH
+20 
-26 ICFVLSAVLIEYNA
+26 
-40 IPLKIVNENRY
+40 
-51 QSLISWYTI
+51 
-60 APQSLA
+60 
-66 RMPPHLAHSL
+66 
-76 GSSFMRRTLVCICVL
+76 MRRTLISICVL
-91 QAFSPFTWAEALPAD
+91 QAFSPLTWAEDAPAE
-106 KASVELQATSITG
+106 KASIELQATNVTA
-119 TADYETAQGPV
+119 TADFESAQGPV
-130 KGYLATRSASATRT
+130 QGYHATRSASATRT
-144 DTAIHET
+144 DTSIHET
-151 PQSISVVTKDAVE
+151 PQSISVVSKDVVE

-206 RNGFPINRGYPNT
+206 RNGFPINRGYPNM

-249 VVSKQPLAEP
+249 VVSKQPLAER

-265 QLDDQG
+265 QVNDQG
-271 MQRATLDA
+271 MKRGTLDA

-285 QGRLAYRLNVVGEG
+285 EGRLAYRLNVVGEG

-318 TWQASDDTKVI
+318 TWQATDATKVT

-347 FANQKG
+347 FPNQRG
-353 TASRDTFWGD
+353 TPSRDTFWGD
-363 KDVGK
+363 KEAGK
-368 LHNDNSVA
+368 LHNDNNMA
-376 QLRFEHLLNDNWTL
+376 QLRFEHTLNDNWTL
-390 GGGFQY
+390 GGGFQW
-396 LDGTLQGNGIEA
+396 LDGSLKGNAIEA
-408 NSLAADG
+408 NGPGSLGADG
-415 HTLNRNF
+415 RTLQRNF

-427 EWTDKDTQLN
+427 EWTDKDYQLN
-437 LTGHFSTGGFDH
+437 LTGHFSTGGFEH
-449 TLLTGVEFEDYDYK
+449 TLLTGIEYEDYDYK
-463 SIIQRSSASYTSDI
+463 SIIQRSSAALGTYPIDI

-482 GKPRPALTST
+482 GQTRPALTRT
-492 PTHDTENLKT
+492 PTHDKENLKT
-502 YSAFVQDQVAL
+502 YAAFVQDQVAL

-525 ERFEHEYKS
+525 ERFEHDYQS
-534 YVTGVKPWNAS
+534 YVAGVKPWTAA
-545 DNAVTPRVGVT
+545 DNAVTPRVGVI

-577 GASLQ
+577 GASRE
-582 GGGFDPEKGKSYE
+582 GGGFAPEKGKSYE
-595 MGLKWQGFDRQ
+595 MGIKWEALDRQ
-606 LSVDAAIYQID
+606 LSVDAAIYQIE
-617 KKNVLTNDP
+617 KKNVLATDP
-626 ADPTGISKVAAGQ
+626 LDNTLSVATGQ
-639 VRSRGLDLNVAG
+639 VRSRGFDLNVAG

-662 YAYVDAKVTKDNTIR
+662 YAYVDAEVTRDTTLR
-677 VGSHLANIP
+677 AGTRLMNIP

-708 GAGTKYVDERVG
+708 GAGGKYVDQRAG
-720 QTSNTAFTMDGYTV
+720 QTANTAFSMDAYTV
-734 VDLLSYYKVNEKVR
+734 VDLLGYYKVNEQVR

-759 DFEEGAFGNF
+759 EYEEGAFGNI
-769 YAYPGEP
+769 YAYPGAP

-783 AYTL
+783 SYTL